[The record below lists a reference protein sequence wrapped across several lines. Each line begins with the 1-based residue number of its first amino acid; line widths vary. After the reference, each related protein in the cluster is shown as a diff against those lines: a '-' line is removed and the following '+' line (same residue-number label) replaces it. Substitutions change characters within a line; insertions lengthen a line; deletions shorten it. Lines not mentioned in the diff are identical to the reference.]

1 MLGILALLVASL
13 FAGAAIYVSVAEHPA
28 RMQLDPD
35 AALKQWKPA
44 YAKGAVMQASLAL
57 VGFAL
62 GIAQCFVDGIRTGQF
77 FQQPDWWFLI
87 GALILLAN
95 WPYTLVVIMPTNHK
109 LKAQAVAEES
119 TMALLRCWGALHFW
133 RGVLGVASALVFA
146 GACWNAAGF
155 QSF

>member
-57 VGFAL
+57 IGFAL
-62 GIAQCFVDGIRTGQF
+62 GAAQCFIDGLRTGQF
-77 FQQPDWWFLI
+77 FLQPDWWFLV
-87 GALILLAN
+87 GALILVAN
-95 WPYTLVVIMPTNHK
+95 WPYTLVVIMPANNK
-109 LKAQAVAEES
+109 LNAQASADES
-119 TMALLRCWGALHFW
+119 TMKLLHRWGALHLW
-133 RGVLGVASALVFA
+133 RGVLGAASVLVFA
-146 GACWNAAGF
+146 GACWITAGYQAF
-155 QSF
+155 